1 VVFTLLLVFGSRNEP
16 VTGQVAAAPKGQVI
30 EIQGVSC
37 GGSVEYYQNGRLTC
51 CTLAREDTLSEQTFP
66 AGTVVHFTPAGCL
79 DWCFLQQN
87 TVIQGHLC
95 RGSGHEFMTG
105 FHPNGQ
111 LHTAWLARDEI
122 IQGIPCAK
130 YRFMSRLFGGGE
142 RTLFDEND
150 RLRFCTLSDGVTIAG
165 QVLKKGDKV
174 MFDKDGK
181 LIVNQL

>member
-1 VVFTLLLVFGSRNEP
+1 
-16 VTGQVAAAPKGQVI
+16 
-30 EIQGVSC
+30 
-37 GGSVEYYQNGRLTC
+37 
-51 CTLAREDTLSEQTFP
+51 
-66 AGTVVHFTPAGCL
+66 
-79 DWCFLQQN
+79 
-87 TVIQGHLC
+87 
-95 RGSGHEFMTG
+95 MTG